1 MRIIESD
8 LVWVTDIQSELNE
21 FASQLNGAKTKCEC
35 CTLMKWDDFDQGVLQ
50 LAVQSAAT
58 KVGKLKSLMED
69 QMKPQSKL

>member
-1 MRIIESD
+1 MHIIKSD
-8 LVWVTDIQSELNE
+8 LVWVTEIQSELNE

-69 QMKPQSKL
+69 QMKTQPKL

>member
-1 MRIIESD
+1 MHIIKSD

-58 KVGKLKSLMED
+58 KVGKLKLLMED
-69 QMKPQSKL
+69 QMKTQPKL

>member
-1 MRIIESD
+1 MRIVKSD
-8 LVWVTDIQSELNE
+8 LEWVTDIQSELNE

-69 QMKPQSKL
+69 QMKTQSKL

>member
-1 MRIIESD
+1 MRIVKSD
-8 LVWVTDIQSELNE
+8 LEWVTDIQSELNE

-69 QMKPQSKL
+69 QMKTQPKL

>member
-1 MRIIESD
+1 MHIIKSD
-8 LVWVTDIQSELNE
+8 LVWVTEIQSELNE
-21 FASQLNGAKTKCEC
+21 FADQLNGTKTKCEC

-69 QMKPQSKL
+69 QMKTQPKL

>member
-1 MRIIESD
+1 MRIIKSD

-69 QMKPQSKL
+69 QMKTQPKL

>member
-58 KVGKLKSLMED
+58 KVCKLKSLMED
-69 QMKPQSKL
+69 QMKTQSKL

>member
-69 QMKPQSKL
+69 QMKTQPKL

>member
-1 MRIIESD
+1 MHIIKSD
-8 LVWVTDIQSELNE
+8 LVWVTEIQSELNE
-21 FASQLNGAKTKCEC
+21 FADQLNGTKTKCEC

-69 QMKPQSKL
+69 QMKTQSKL

>member
-21 FASQLNGAKTKCEC
+21 FASQLNGTKTKCEC

-69 QMKPQSKL
+69 QMKTQPKL